1 MSWVSGAYASG
12 PVVRWAG
19 AREIK
24 IDISQSDFA
33 IVRDPDVLE
42 AFGTD
47 FGTSAWSN
55 PLDGGRC
62 EVSVSS
68 QQIANR
74 PPTRLADQTANYFA
88 TNNLSGSWVAIDF
101 DASGAGHRVNLDA
114 FAWQH
119 VDSTSTYRLRSFLV
133 EAGNGANLAA
143 VSWQTIGTISE
154 DGFIRGGASGWSTV
168 RELVKLAEPYRFVR
182 FTQTG
187 TNSNGS
193 NFLLGSEVVFGGS
206 IFPGG

>member
-1 MSWVSGAYASG
+1 MTVHLRTWHAELWTGPEARAHGA
-12 PVVRWAG
+12 
-19 AREIK
+19 
-24 IDISQSDFA
+24 
-33 IVRDPDVLE
+33 L
-42 AFGTD
+42 
-47 FGTSAWSN
+47 SALW
-55 PLDGGRC
+55 L
-62 EVSVSS
+62 
-68 QQIANR
+68 QR
-74 PPTRLADQTANYFA
+74 PQR
-88 TNNLSGSWVAIDF
+88 
-101 DASGAGHRVNLDA
+101 
-114 FAWQH
+114 
-119 VDSTSTYRLRSFLV
+119 
-133 EAGNGANLAA
+133 AA